1 MSRTLSKILIICA
14 MVVLFPLMIVGTA
27 FAAYYSIDAAVA
39 VAVYTDKTS
48 ASGDAYAHVVYNNKA
63 QSEFEITNSH
73 LQNIDLKAVSNGYDF
88 KGWFVGDV
96 EAYTI
101 ASSSGDVE
109 FLSTDS
115 EINVKMTDYEK
126 LLAVF
131 EIKNYSVRYSYK
143 AQPTDEGTV
152 NTTPEADD
160 GDATVRTYY
169 FGDTLPTLP
178 YEGGDYKFLGWQIVG
193 DETETIYTTA
203 SFDFNEDITLTALWQ
218 EQNKITVT
226 YHGLTDDVVLQTAE
240 IYENEYYRLDDTI
253 TVMEANTDK
262 VSVVDGYNYSWQDS
276 NGNIITEINNQTT
289 DLDIYLRE
297 DLVSYTINVNTNG
310 AMFNGQENLSDSF
323 TVRDIT
329 ALSEWADETKWSTDY
344 SFHKVT
350 GLKFGEV
357 TYDLAS
363 EDVIT
368 NLTNAIVTANPRGT
382 NEDISIEAIIT
393 KYFTTFTVSDSI
405 TCKTNIDSIE
415 KDVYKYDD
423 LPSAGI
429 GGSPWQVLVKEGD
442 SSITIGEILNLT
454 TSGET
459 SKIYA
464 YDEDSDDGIEVTL
477 KSVIININGEN
488 QTYIVTID
496 MTLNDLIEDVLEQNP
511 EIELEDTF
519 TITSLKALFA

>member
-48 ASGDAYAHVVYNNKA
+48 ASNEAYAQVIYENKA

-101 ASSSGDVE
+101 ASSSGDVA
-109 FLSTDS
+109 FMSTDP

-131 EIKNYSVRYSYK
+131 EIKDYSVRYSYK
-143 AQPTDEGTV
+143 AQPTDGSTV
-152 NTTPEADD
+152 NTTPETDD
-160 GDATVRTYY
+160 GDATLRTYY
-169 FGDTLPTLP
+169 FGDILPTLT
-178 YEGGDYKFLGWQIVG
+178 YEGGEYRFLGWQIVG

-203 SFDFNEDITLTALWQ
+203 SFNFNEDITLTAVWQ

-226 YHGLTDDVVLQTAE
+226 YHGLTEDVVLKTAE
-240 IYENEYYRLDDTI
+240 IYENQHYELDDVI
-253 TVMEANTDK
+253 TVMEANSDK

-276 NGNIITEINNQTT
+276 NGNIITEISGQTT
-289 DLDIYLRE
+289 NLDVYLRE
-297 DLVSYTINVNTNG
+297 DVISYTINVNTNG
-310 AMFNGQENLSDSF
+310 AKFNGQENLSESF

-329 ALSEWADETKWSTDY
+329 ALSTWTDEEKWLTDY

-350 GLKFGEV
+350 GLKFGEE
-357 TYDLAS
+357 TYDLSS
-363 EDVIT
+363 EDAIT
-368 NLTNAIVTANPRGT
+368 NLTNAIVAENPRGSE
-382 NEDISIEAIIT
+382 EDINVEAIIT
-393 KYFTTFTVSDSI
+393 KYFTTFIVSDAI

-415 KDVYKYDD
+415 EDVYKYDD
-423 LPSAGI
+423 LPSAGV
-429 GGSPWQVLVKEGD
+429 GGTPWKVVIKEGD
-442 SSITIGEILNLT
+442 SSITIGKLLNLT
-454 TSGET
+454 TDSGV
-459 SKIYA
+459 SRIYA
-464 YDEDSDDGIEVTL
+464 YDEETYDGIEVYL
-477 KSVIININGEN
+477 KNVIINVNGEN

-496 MTLNDLIEDVLEQNP
+496 MTLNDLIEDILERNP
-511 EIELEDTF
+511 EIELGDTF
-519 TITSLKALFA
+519 TITSLKALFS